1 MSSRFADGA
10 LRVWALWRRMPSAQ
24 QDLLL
29 AALIGIV
36 WFSGLALINNSGLR
50 PANPSVSVVTGIF
63 LVLTV
68 ALVRTIP
75 RTTLVGVSLLYPLL
89 YASAG
94 TGLAEQLGLTIFR
107 APAISDAALQSELH
121 LVPLLVVGYLAASSG
136 VRRLTCLF
144 FTMGSLAALMIGLPA
159 VVAIVLSYSPPN
171 ITRYG
176 ERYRNLPT
184 DISSLYS
191 YIDVSLFVFAEALIC
206 GMVLLG
212 ANSLRHRKTLLVLE
226 QRNAA
231 LVRLRA
237 IEAERIANAERTRI
251 ARDLH
256 DVVSHHMSAV
266 VIRAQAA
273 DRVADQNPAAL
284 REAVRWIAASGK
296 EALTAMRETVRVL
309 NNATPPGI
317 GTETAPVPGLAD
329 VARMGDRLKAVG
341 VDVTMTLPTRTR
353 QLTSAT
359 DLTAVRIIQEALTNV
374 MVHAKA
380 TAAHV
385 SWQSGSQGELLTIDD
400 NGSAGPPPVN
410 VLETARRS
418 ESGRGNGLI
427 GMRERAHASGGTLT
441 VAAGPLGGW
450 RVQAWLPP
458 QR

>member
-1 MSSRFADGA
+1 M
-10 LRVWALWRRMPSAQ
+10 WTLWRRLPSVQ

-29 AALIGIV
+29 AALIGV
-36 WFSGLALINNSGLR
+36 GWFSGLALLNDSDLR
-50 PANPSVSVVTGIF
+50 PANPSVSFVTGVF
-63 LVLTV
+63 LVLT
-68 ALVRTIP
+68 AATVRSLP
-75 RTTLVGVSLLYPLL
+75 RITLVTVSVLYPFV
-89 YASAG
+89 YAAAG
-94 TGLAEQLGLTIFR
+94 TGLAEQIGIRIFEQ
-107 APAISDAALQSELH
+107 PAISSAALQSELH

-144 FTMGSLAALMIGLPA
+144 WTMGSLAALMIGLPT
-159 VVAIVLSYSPPN
+159 VVAIVLSHSRGIVTP
-171 ITRYG
+171 RYD
-176 ERYRNLPT
+176 RLPRSLPT
-184 DISSLYS
+184 LYS
-191 YIDVSLFVFAEALIC
+191 YVDVSLFVFAEVLTC
-206 GMVLLG
+206 GMVLVG
-212 ANSLRHRKTLLVLE
+212 ANALRRRKSLLVLE
-226 QRNAA
+226 NRNAE

-237 IEAERIANAERTRI
+237 VEAERVAAAERTRI

-273 DRVADQNPAAL
+273 DRVADQRPAEL

-309 NNATPPGI
+309 NNASPGTGGAEI
-317 GTETAPVPGLAD
+317 APVPGLAD

-341 VDVTMTLPTRTR
+341 IDVTMNLPTRRR

-380 TAAHV
+380 TAACV
-385 SWQSGSQGELLTIDD
+385 SWQSGPEGELLTIDD
-400 NGSAGPPPVN
+400 NGNGRPPPPN
-410 VLETARRS
+410 VLESARRS
-418 ESGRGNGLI
+418 DSGRGNGLI
-427 GMRERAHASGGTLT
+427 GMRERATAAGGQLT
-441 VAAGPLGGW
+441 VVAGPLGGW

>member
-1 MSSRFADGA
+1 
-10 LRVWALWRRMPSAQ
+10 LPQAQ

-29 AALIGIV
+29 AALIGV
-36 WFSGLALINNSGLR
+36 GWFLALSLINDSGLR
-50 PANPSVSVVTGIF
+50 PQNPTVSVVTGLF
-63 LVLTV
+63 LVITV
-68 ALVRTIP
+68 AFVRRSP
-75 RTTLVGVSLLYPLL
+75 RTMLVVVSVLYPFL
-89 YASAG
+89 YAAVG
-94 TGLAEQLGLTIFR
+94 TGFAAQIGLTIFGQ
-107 APAISDAALQSELH
+107 PQISDAALQSEIH

-136 VRRLTCLF
+136 VRRFTCLF
-144 FTMGSLAALMIGLPA
+144 FTMGSLAALMIGLPT
-159 VVAIVLSYSPPN
+159 VVAIVLGHANRAILYGD
-171 ITRYG
+171 RYK
-176 ERYRNLPT
+176 NLPS
-184 DISSLYS
+184 DVPSLYN

-212 ANSLRHRKTLLVLE
+212 ADARRRRKSVALLE
-226 QRNAA
+226 QRNAE

-237 IEAERIANAERTRI
+237 VEAERAAVAERTRI

-256 DVVSHHMSAV
+256 DVISHHVSAV

-273 DRVADQNPAAL
+273 DRVADQRPEVL
-284 REAVRWIAASGK
+284 REAIRWIIASGK

-309 NNATPPGI
+309 NTASPGVD
-317 GTETAPVPGLAD
+317 GASPGSGGGTAPVPDLAD

-341 VDVTMTLPTRTR
+341 VDVTMNLPSRQR

-380 TAAHV
+380 TAAQV
-385 SWQSGSQGELLTIDD
+385 TWQSGPQGELLTIDD
-400 NGSAGPPPVN
+400 NGSGGPPPVN
-410 VLETARRS
+410 VLESARRS

-427 GMRERAHASGGTLT
+427 GMRERATAVGGTLA

>member
-1 MSSRFADGA
+1 MPRYYAEQ
-10 LRVWALWRRMPSAQ
+10 VWTLWRRLPSVQ

-29 AALIGIV
+29 AALIGV
-36 WFSGLALINNSGLR
+36 GWFAGLELLNNSELR
-50 PANPSVSVVTGIF
+50 PANPSVSFVTGVF

-68 ALVRTIP
+68 ATVRSLP
-75 RTTLVGVSLLYPLL
+75 RITLVTVSVLYPFV
-89 YASAG
+89 YATAG
-94 TGLAEQLGLTIFR
+94 TGLAEQVGITIFEQ
-107 APAISDAALQSELH
+107 PAISSAALQSELH
-121 LVPLLVVGYLAASSG
+121 LIPLLVVGYLAASSG

-144 FTMGSLAALMIGLPA
+144 WTMGSLAALMIGLPT
-159 VVAIVLSYSPPN
+159 VVAIVLSHSRGIVTP
-171 ITRYG
+171 RYDSLP
-176 ERYRNLPT
+176 RNLGT
-184 DISSLYS
+184 LYR
-191 YIDVSLFVFAEALIC
+191 YVDVSLFVFAEALTC

-212 ANSLRHRKTLLVLE
+212 ANALRRRKSLLVLE
-226 QRNAA
+226 QRNAE

-237 IEAERIANAERTRI
+237 VEAERVAAAERTRI

-273 DRVADQNPAAL
+273 DRVADQRPAEL

-309 NNATPPGI
+309 NNASPGTGGAEI
-317 GTETAPVPGLAD
+317 APVPGLAD

-341 VDVTMTLPTRTR
+341 IDVTMNLPTRRR

-380 TAAHV
+380 TAACV
-385 SWQSGSQGELLTIDD
+385 SWQSGPEGELLTIDD
-400 NGSAGPPPVN
+400 NGNGRPPPPN
-410 VLETARRS
+410 VLESARRS
-418 ESGRGNGLI
+418 DSGRGNGLI
-427 GMRERAHASGGTLT
+427 GMRERATAAGGKLA
-441 VAAGPLGGW
+441 VVAGPLGGW

>member
-1 MSSRFADGA
+1 MLNF
-10 LRVWALWRRMPSAQ
+10 WRRLSLVQ

-29 AALIGIV
+29 AVAIAIG
-36 WFSGLALINNSGLR
+36 WFGGLTLINHSDLR
-50 PANPSVSVVTGIF
+50 PKNPSVSVVTGIF

-68 ALVRTIP
+68 AMVRTIP
-75 RTTLVGVSLLYPLL
+75 RTTLVFVSVCYPLV
-89 YASAG
+89 YASAE
-94 TGLAEQLGLTIFR
+94 TGLAEQIGLDIFR

-136 VRRLTCLF
+136 VRRSTTLF
-144 FTMGSLAALMIGLPA
+144 FSMGSLFALMICLPA
-159 VVAIVLSYSPPN
+159 LVAIVLNKRPD
-171 ITRYG
+171 ITNYGPRYQ
-176 ERYRNLPT
+176 NLPT
-184 DISSLYS
+184 DIPSLYG

-212 ANSLRHRKTLLVLE
+212 TNALRRRKTLLVLE

-231 LVRLRA
+231 LIRLRT
-237 IEAERIANAERTRI
+237 IEAERAAAAERTRI

-273 DRVADQNPAAL
+273 DRVADRNPEAL
-284 REAVRWIAASGK
+284 REAVRWIIGSGK

-309 NNATPPGI
+309 NTASSSSGA
-317 GTETAPVPGLAD
+317 ETAPVPDLSD

-341 VDVTMTLPTRTR
+341 VEVTMNLPSRR

-380 TAAHV
+380 TAAQV
-385 SWQSGSQGELLTIDD
+385 SWQSGVQGELLTIDD
-400 NGSAGPPPVN
+400 NGSGGPPPVN
-410 VLETARRS
+410 ALETARRN

-427 GMRERAHASGGTLT
+427 GMRERAQAVGGTLA

>member
-1 MSSRFADGA
+1 MT
-10 LRVWALWRRMPSAQ
+10 LWRRLPSVQ

-29 AALIGIV
+29 AALVGVV
-36 WFSGLALINNSGLR
+36 WFGGLALINNSTLR
-50 PANPSVSVVTGIF
+50 PANPSVSFITGVF
-63 LVLTV
+63 LVITV
-68 ALVRTIP
+68 AFVRTIP
-75 RTTLVGVSLLYPLL
+75 RITLVFVSVLYPFL
-89 YASAG
+89 YAAAG
-94 TGLAEQLGLTIFR
+94 TGLAEQIGIGIFGQ
-107 APAISDAALQSELH
+107 PAISNAALQSELH

-136 VRRLTCLF
+136 VRRFTCMF
-144 FTMGSLAALMIGLPA
+144 FTMGSLAGLMIALPT
-159 VVAIVLSYSPPN
+159 VVAIVLSRTPG
-171 ITRYG
+171 IVTDRY
-176 ERYRNLPT
+176 ERLPRT
-184 DISSLYS
+184 LSSLYS
-191 YIDVSLFVFAEALIC
+191 YVDLSLFVFAEALTC

-212 ANSLRHRKTLLVLE
+212 ANALRRRKSLLMLE
-226 QRNAA
+226 HRNAE

-237 IEAERIANAERTRI
+237 IEAERVAAAERTRI

-273 DRVADQNPAAL
+273 DRVADERPEEL
-284 REAVRWIAASGK
+284 REAIRWIIASGK

-309 NNATPPGI
+309 NTASPG
-317 GTETAPVPGLAD
+317 GGAETAPVPDLAD
-329 VARMGDRLKAVG
+329 VFRMGDRLKAVG
-341 VDVTMTLPTRTR
+341 VDVTMSLPTRSR

-385 SWQSGSQGELLTIDD
+385 SWQSGPQGELLTIDD
-400 NGSAGPPPVN
+400 NGSGGPPPVN
-410 VLETARRS
+410 VLERARRN

-427 GMRERAHASGGTLT
+427 GMRERAHASGGTLA

>member
-1 MSSRFADGA
+1 MWST
-10 LRVWALWRRMPSAQ
+10 WRRLPQAQ

-29 AALIGIV
+29 AALIGLG
-36 WFSGLALINNSGLR
+36 WFTALSLINDSGLR
-50 PANPSVSVVTGIF
+50 PQNPMVSVVTGVF
-63 LVLTV
+63 LVATV
-68 ALVRTIP
+68 ACVRRFPRIMLV
-75 RTTLVGVSLLYPLL
+75 LVSVLYPFL
-89 YASAG
+89 YAAVG
-94 TGLAEQLGLTIFR
+94 TGLAAQVGLTFFGQ
-107 APAISDAALQSELH
+107 PEISDAALQSEIH

-136 VRRLTCLF
+136 VRRFTCLF
-144 FTMGSLAALMIGLPA
+144 FTMGSLAGLMIGLPT
-159 VVAIVLSYSPPN
+159 VVAIVLGHAN
-171 ITRYG
+171 RAIMYG
-176 ERYRNLPT
+176 DRYRNLPS
-184 DISSLYS
+184 DLPSLYN

-212 ANSLRHRKTLLVLE
+212 ADARRRRKNVALLE
-226 QRNAA
+226 QRNAE

-237 IEAERIANAERTRI
+237 VEAERAKVAERTRI

-256 DVVSHHMSAV
+256 DVISHHVSAV

-273 DRVADQNPAAL
+273 DRVADQKPEAL
-284 REAVRWIAASGK
+284 REAIRWIIASGK

-309 NNATPPGI
+309 NTAEPSADGTTAPGS
-317 GTETAPVPGLAD
+317 GGGTAPVPDLSD
-329 VARMGDRLKAVG
+329 VARMGERLKAVG
-341 VDVTMTLPTRTR
+341 VDVTMTLPTRQR

-380 TAAHV
+380 TAAQV
-385 SWQSGSQGELLTIDD
+385 TWQSGPQGELLTIDD
-400 NGSAGPPPVN
+400 NGSGGPPPVN

-427 GMRERAHASGGTLT
+427 GMRERATAVGGTLA